1 MARELPGQP
10 LQPTALVHEAWLRG
24 SGPGHTNYQNRAR
37 FFAAAAEAMR
47 RILIDNARRKHAL
60 QGQPVGARASG
71 PLSASYQQ
79 SGLDWPLGTSNPDCF
94 CIWVGLGGCREGQ
107 PAGARASGPLSASY
121 QQSGLDWPLSTSSS
135 DCFCIRAGLG
145 GCGEGQFAG
154 ARASGP
160 LSASYQQSGLDWPLS
175 TSNPDCFCIRAGLGG
190 CGEWQF
196 AGLQTVAP
204 LLLVEH

>member
-60 QGQPVGARASG
+60 QGQPAGARASG

-79 SGLDWPLGTSNPDCF
+79 SGLDWPLG
-94 CIWVGLGGCREGQ
+94 
-107 PAGARASGPLSASY
+107 
-121 QQSGLDWPLSTSSS
+121 
-135 DCFCIRAGLG
+135 
-145 GCGEGQFAG
+145 
-154 ARASGP
+154 
-160 LSASYQQSGLDWPLS
+160 

>member
-60 QGQPVGARASG
+60 QGQPAGARASG
-71 PLSASYQQ
+71 PRSASYQQ

-107 PAGARASGPLSASY
+107 PAGARAGSVLKVLQKAAGHGKPL
-121 QQSGLDWPLSTSSS
+121 G
-135 DCFCIRAGLG
+135 
-145 GCGEGQFAG
+145 
-154 ARASGP
+154 
-160 LSASYQQSGLDWPLS
+160 
-175 TSNPDCFCIRAGLGG
+175 
-190 CGEWQF
+190 
-196 AGLQTVAP
+196 
-204 LLLVEH
+204 